1 MSEYLIDGR
10 KYKVIISFMLFVLC
24 VLELSFMIIGY
35 SFKFVSSLLLNM
47 SIFDI
52 GIK

>member
-10 KYKVIISFMLFVLC
+10 KYKLVISFMLFVLC
-24 VLELSFMIIGY
+24 LLELSFRIIDY
-35 SFKFVSSLLLNM
+35 SFKFLSSLLLNM